1 MAAKPKKSFLLRVNP
16 KLMARIEMLA
26 AQELRSTNAQIEI
39 MLLEGLKKR
48 GIRTEVNSDDG
59 EETQV

>member
-16 KLMARIEMLA
+16 KVMARIEMLA
-26 AQELRSTNAQIEI
+26 AQELRSANAQIEI
-39 MLLEGLKKR
+39 LLLEGLKKR
-48 GIRTEVNSDDG
+48 GIRIETTSENG